1 MIEHC
6 PSLQTNSCA
15 EMVGATHVKIAKQ
28 AMYRRLFMEHG
39 SFEGEMENGDGAK
52 SRSNLERMTLDH
64 TGESFE
70 HFRALVL
77 ERMGQRQAS
86 LNFNDDPN
94 S

>member
-1 MIEHC
+1 
-6 PSLQTNSCA
+6 
-15 EMVGATHVKIAKQ
+15 
-28 AMYRRLFMEHG
+28 
-39 SFEGEMENGDGAK
+39 MENGDGAK

-86 LNFNDDPN
+86 LTFHDDPK